1 MTTSLNPNAEVFHSS
16 QPVTS
21 SAAAIDT
28 PSTHWTDPLAP
39 DLAVTNISTG
49 SNPEYVSCVGNGL
62 LIFFQLFLLLVVI
75 YYILLICA
83 FAVPH
88 SSDDT
93 VIRNC

>member
-49 SNPEYVSCVGNGL
+49 SNPEYVSCVGNRL
-62 LIFFQLFLLLVVI
+62 LIFFSIVSVTGSYLLHTVNLC
-75 YYILLICA
+75 IC
-83 FAVPH
+83 
-88 SSDDT
+88 SSPF
-93 VIRNC
+93 